1 MSQIAYLVIAISILV
16 ALLLIFMVSFVLYR
30 RTPVPKG
37 CENIKINEENCA
49 SCNNSSCQ
57 YKVHREEEE

>member
-1 MSQIAYLVIAISILV
+1 MSQVAYLIIAISILV
-16 ALLLIFMVSFVLYR
+16 LLLVIFMVSFVLYR

-49 SCNNSSCQ
+49 ACNNKDCQ
-57 YKVHREEEE
+57 YKPHREEEE